1 MSREQ
6 REFLDL
12 LTEEMSDPK
21 YQEELRA
28 LVTQRPQV
36 YREKVEA
43 QELGMSSIRKTDE
56 GYKKGSQ
63 PAPQNEVDAA
73 LERADKRML
82 RESPMLIEQ
91 KLVFKNGMLLPDKA
105 AYMKVKAE

>member
-1 MSREQ
+1 MSAEQ
-6 REFLDL
+6 KEFLVT
-12 LTEEMSDPK
+12 LTEEMSDVK
-21 YQEELRA
+21 YQKELRA
-28 LVTQRPQV
+28 LITQRPQV

-43 QELGMSSIRKTDE
+43 QELGMSSIRKTDD

-91 KLVFKNGMLLPDKA
+91 KLVFKGGLLLPDEIAYKKA
-105 AYMKVKAE
+105 K

>member
-1 MSREQ
+1 M
-6 REFLDL
+6 
-12 LTEEMSDPK
+12 K
-21 YQEELRA
+21 
-28 LVTQRPQV
+28 VT
-36 YREKVEA
+36 
-43 QELGMSSIRKTDE
+43 
-56 GYKKGSQ
+56 KKGSQ